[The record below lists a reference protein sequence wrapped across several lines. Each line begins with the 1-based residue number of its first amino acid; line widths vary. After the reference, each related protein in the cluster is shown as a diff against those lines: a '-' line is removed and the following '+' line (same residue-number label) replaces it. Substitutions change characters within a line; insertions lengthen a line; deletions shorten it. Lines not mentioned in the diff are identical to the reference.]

1 LICIHTELVQPIK
14 RSRGM
19 KKYIIYNSL
28 LLLLFAAV
36 NNICFGQDSSG
47 ESSIVN
53 TQIQQLM
60 DNLLTKLPDKDI
72 GVAVL
77 SFETTEGRTE
87 ARDLGEA
94 AAILINQNLV
104 NIPNISVVERQRLKD
119 IMEEIG
125 LSQSGMTSDEI
136 EVGNLLNVEFLIAG
150 AVADLGNRFL
160 LAARFIN
167 VETGN
172 ILQSASVEIPSS
184 SFLSISSGLVMIK
197 KYPVTAAFRSMIF
210 PGWGQFYNDKPRKG
224 GLILGAEILFA
235 GSAISNYILYKQ
247 SKAAYDR
254 ATQRGLASNKYA
266 EMEQYAQINW
276 VSLGAMSSVW
286 LYAVID
292 AYIDARKQIK
302 DFKSEK

>member
-1 LICIHTELVQPIK
+1 MQPIK
-14 RSRGM
+14 WGHRM
-19 KKYIIYNSL
+19 KKYVKYNSF
-28 LLLLFAAV
+28 LLFLFLAV
-36 NNICFGQDSSG
+36 NNICLGEESSG

-53 TQIQQLM
+53 TQIQRLM
-60 DNLLTKLPDKDI
+60 DNLLTNLPDKNI

-197 KYPVTAAFRSMIF
+197 KYPITAAFRSMIF
-210 PGWGQFYNDKPRKG
+210 PGWGQFYNDRPKKG
-224 GLILGAEILFA
+224 GIILGAELLFA

-254 ATQRGLASNKYA
+254 ATQRDLASDKYI

-276 VSLGAMSSVW
+276 VSLGAMSSIW

>member
-1 LICIHTELVQPIK
+1 
-14 RSRGM
+14 M
-19 KKYIIYNSL
+19 KNIAKYNSV
-28 LLLLFAAV
+28 LLFLFLAV
-36 NNICFGQDSSG
+36 NNICLGQESSG

-60 DNLLTKLPDKDI
+60 DNLLTNLPDKDI

-125 LSQSGMTSDEI
+125 LSQAGMTSDEI

-150 AVADLGNRFL
+150 AVADMGNRFL

-197 KYPVTAAFRSMIF
+197 KYPITAAFRSMIF
-210 PGWGQFYNDKPRKG
+210 PGWGQFYNDRPKKG
-224 GLILGAEILFA
+224 SIILGAELFFA

-254 ATQRGLASNKYA
+254 ATQRDLASDKYI

-276 VSLGAMSSVW
+276 VSLGAMSSIW

>member
-1 LICIHTELVQPIK
+1 MLSIRCGY
-14 RSRGM
+14 RM
-19 KKYIIYNSL
+19 KADAKYNSF
-28 LLLLFAAV
+28 LLFLFLSLT
-36 NNICFGQDSSG
+36 NICLGQESSG

-60 DNLLTKLPDKDI
+60 DNLLTNLPDEEI

-104 NIPNISVVERQRLKD
+104 NIPNISVVERQKLED
-119 IMEEIG
+119 IMKEIG

-136 EVGNLLNVEFLIAG
+136 EVGNILNVEYLIAG

-172 ILQSASVEIPSS
+172 VLQSASVEIPSN

-197 KYPVTAAFRSMIF
+197 KYPITAAFRSMIF
-210 PGWGQFYNDKPRKG
+210 PGWGQFYNDRPKKG
-224 GLILGAEILFA
+224 GIILGSELLIA
-235 GSAISNYILYKQ
+235 GSAISSYILYKQ

-254 ATQRGLASNKYA
+254 ATQRGPASNKYA
-266 EMEQYAQINW
+266 EMDQYAQINW

-302 DFKSEK
+302 DFKREK